1 MSNHTISATRR
12 GFLGI
17 SAGALGAMLS
27 IQSAQA
33 AENSQ
38 ITDNAPVEDVRV
50 EKNVMVPM
58 RDGTKMATDIYLPD
72 LPGNSEQSADPWS
85 TLLCRTPYNKEY
97 FGSQAEAF
105 AKNRYAVVVQDVRG
119 RFASEGEFTPHR
131 NEIEDG
137 YDTVEWAAD
146 QSWSNGRIGTYG
158 VSYMGS
164 TQWGM
169 IHNDEIP
176 PHLETMAPGFAHSN
190 YYLDSSFAGGAM
202 LLSHT
207 LAYNHG
213 LALDLQEGNENGLT
227 DLEQA
232 HEAIQQLYWDLPV
245 DPYEPMQ
252 DAGYTWLQD
261 RFQNETYS
269 TDYWAELDHTQYY
282 EKVDLPVL
290 NYGGWYDIYTQGTV
304 SNYQGLKNEGQST
317 AQDGAMLV
325 MGPYTHANND
335 SQAQGMVTGSAY
347 EFPANSTLDEMALQL
362 AWFDR
367 ILKEDATTAP
377 EPSVRLFVPG
387 LGEWIGASDYPPTEA
402 NVEKYY
408 LHSDGNANIGNID
421 GENYEYDG
429 ELSTSEPTSEPA
441 DQFTY
446 DPSDPVVTVGGY
458 NLYWRA
464 GVADRATAYQNRDD
478 ILVYQTD
485 LLDEDVAVIGP
496 ITARLYASTSAVD
509 TDFVVTVSDV
519 DPLDTAGALWV
530 AEGARRGRIG
540 DVSADPRES
549 STYTDV
555 NELVP
560 GEVYEWQIGVWPTAR
575 VFEAG
580 HRIRVDITSSSIP
593 RYNRNLNTG
602 EGLTGTEPES
612 ATQTV
617 YHDEQYPSHIE
628 LPIVPI
634 SDLEEMTI
642 DGPVQ

>member
-1 MSNHTISATRR
+1 MATFLSAR
-12 GFLGI
+12 
-17 SAGALGAMLS
+17 SAH
-27 IQSAQA
+27 A
-33 AENSQ
+33 ARNSE
-38 ITDNAPVEDVRV
+38 ITDDPPVQNVRV
-50 EKNVMVPM
+50 EKNVMISM
-58 RDGTKMATDIYLPD
+58 RDGKKMATDIYLPD
-72 LPGNSEQSADPWS
+72 LPGNSEQSADPWP
-85 TLLCRTPYNKEY
+85 TLLCRTPYNKEF

-105 AKNRYAVVVQDVRG
+105 AMNEYAVVVQDVRG

-146 QSWSNGRIGTYG
+146 QPWSNGRIGTYG

-190 YYLDSSFAGGAM
+190 YYLDSSFVGGAM

-213 LALDLQEGNENGLT
+213 LALDLQESDPNELT
-227 DLEQA
+227 ELEEA
-232 HEAIQQLYWDLPV
+232 HEAIQQLYWNLPV
-245 DPYEPMQ
+245 NPYKPMQ

-261 RFQNETYS
+261 RFQNENYS
-269 TDYWAELDHTQYY
+269 EEYWAELDHTQYY
-282 EKVDLPVL
+282 EKVDIPVL

-304 SNYQGLKNEGQST
+304 MNFQGLKEEGKSN

-335 SQAQGMVTGSAY
+335 SSAQGMVTGSAY
-347 EFPANSTLDEMALQL
+347 EFPDNSTLDEMALQL
-362 AWFDR
+362 SWFDR
-367 ILKEDATTAP
+367 ILKDKRLSAP
-377 EPSVRLFVPG
+377 DPSVRLYVPG
-387 LGEWIGASDYPPTEA
+387 LDEWIGASDYPPTQAETR
-402 NVEKYY
+402 KYY
-408 LHSDGNANIGNID
+408 LRSDGNANIDSID
-421 GENYEYDG
+421 GTDYEYNG
-429 ELSTSEPTSEPA
+429 RLSTTRSTSEPPDEY
-441 DQFTY
+441 TY

-458 NLYWRA
+458 NLYWKA
-464 GVADRATAYQNRDD
+464 GVADRATTYQNRDD

-485 LLDEDVAVIGP
+485 VLEEDVAVIGP
-496 ITARLYASTSAVD
+496 VTARLYASTSATD

-519 DPLDTAGALWV
+519 NPLDTAGDLWV

-555 NELVP
+555 TELDP
-560 GEVYEWQIGVWPTAR
+560 GSVYEWQIGVWPTAR
-575 VFEAG
+575 VFEEG
-580 HRIRVDITSSSIP
+580 HRIRIDITSSSTP

-602 EGLTGTEPES
+602 EGLTGEDPEP
-612 ATQTV
+612 ATQRI
-617 YHDEQYPSHIE
+617 YHDQQYPSHVE
-628 LPIVPI
+628 LPVVPM
-634 SDLEEMTI
+634 SDLERMVI
-642 DGPVQ
+642 GGPVSPDEGDEN